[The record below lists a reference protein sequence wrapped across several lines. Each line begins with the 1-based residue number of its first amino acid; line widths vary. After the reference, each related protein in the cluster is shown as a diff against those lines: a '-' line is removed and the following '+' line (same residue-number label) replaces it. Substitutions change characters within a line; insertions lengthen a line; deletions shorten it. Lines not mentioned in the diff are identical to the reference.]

1 MNFLSIIYL
10 SYCAKSNE
18 DKDFKIVHNLLDTAL
33 KHQDLIQN
41 PIHLGCIY
49 YHLGQLYD
57 ATAEH
62 LTKRPTSSYRNS
74 INSYRLAQ
82 KYLGKYTYPYDY
94 GLISFKLSNLFY
106 NYWKQKEDL
115 SSLRDSVF
123 YMREAEKIFTYA
135 LFPEF
140 WAQIEGRLGY
150 LLSLLSNITDN
161 NEIAELSIAAYK
173 NQQKIITEKRDPL
186 LWARIQEKI
195 GETYFRLGKKESD
208 KDSLEEALEYFHD
221 ALYIFENMNLENDSQ
236 RISSSISKTNNVIS
250 YQ

>member
-1 MNFLSIIYL
+1 MQAKDGGGKNVRGSNDAPIRTIHIDAVAPIY
-10 SYCAKSNE
+10 
-18 DKDFKIVHNLLDTAL
+18 
-33 KHQDLIQN
+33 
-41 PIHLGCIY
+41 
-49 YHLGQLYD
+49 
-57 ATAEH
+57 
-62 LTKRPTSSYRNS
+62 
-74 INSYRLAQ
+74 
-82 KYLGKYTYPYDY
+82 
-94 GLISFKLSNLFY
+94 
-106 NYWKQKEDL
+106 
-115 SSLRDSVF
+115 